1 MNLNLN
7 YEGFED
13 YLLSKKP
20 NFDGIQYLFRFENHY
35 GASIIKHR
43 GSYGYNQDLWELA
56 VIYFG
61 RDSDDDFML
70 DYDTEITDDVVGYLK
85 DERVRELLKRI
96 KEL

>member
-20 NFDGIQYLFRFENHY
+20 KFDGIHYLFRFENHY

-43 GSYGYNQDLWELA
+43 GSYGYNKDLWELA
-56 VIYFG
+56 VIYFV
-61 RDSDDDFML
+61 RDSDDFML
-70 DYDTEITDDVVGYLK
+70 DYDTEITDDVVGHLT